1 LKKALEWAGKAVE
14 ANPSAYWILHLQA
27 KIQAKSGDKAGAKAS
42 AEKSMALAKEG
53 KNEDYVTLNQ
63 KLIQSL

>member
-1 LKKALEWAGKAVE
+1 L
-14 ANPSAYWILHLQA
+14 YA
-27 KIQAKSGDKAGAKAS
+27 KIQAKSGDKTGAKAS